1 MSPPAARAALR
12 TERSADRPDESM
24 RFRAERSRTRWRF
37 PASRTLLSDARTSG
51 SDQASRVPAS
61 ETTSTGPAV
70 RQAMAIFPSVTG
82 EGSLPLEAELSRRI
96 EAPGAIRWYRS
107 GMPAAL
113 LLAAALSVAAVPA
126 PSPEALAA
134 AWGQARVSPPS
145 GSYAPKALGAD
156 LAKLVARSGGLL
168 EVVERGSSAEGRP
181 ITVLSAGWGPEK
193 VLLWSQMHGDEPT
206 ATCALADL
214 LSHLVATRGEPATEQ
229 LLSRLTLLV
238 LPMLNPDGA
247 VRNDRRNAQGIDIN
261 RDAGELQT
269 PEGRFLKSV
278 RDRFTPTAGFNLHN
292 QGALVTAGPAG
303 PQSALSVLAV
313 PGAERE
319 PDGPAVARKKGLGAV
334 MARAVEPFGA
344 GRVARY
350 DMSYTARAFGD
361 SMSRWGT
368 PTVLLETGGWDGPD
382 EAERL
387 VKLNFVALLSALH
400 ALARGEETLAAPVY
414 DTLPFNARGR
424 LVDLVLR
431 DATVH
436 GGRGLPPFHA
446 DVAVVRPR
454 SFAGEGQRLAAATVT
469 GVGDLDHLRGLSE
482 VDATALV
489 VAPAPPGGPAA
500 WESTVAGFAARGL
513 ARDGVLLLDD
523 DALARETSAW
533 AAGFAI
539 TPWSTV
545 DLVLLRRTEKGL
557 AVDGFVRDGVRTR

>member
-1 MSPPAARAALR
+1 
-12 TERSADRPDESM
+12 
-24 RFRAERSRTRWRF
+24 
-37 PASRTLLSDARTSG
+37 
-51 SDQASRVPAS
+51 
-61 ETTSTGPAV
+61 
-70 RQAMAIFPSVTG
+70 
-82 EGSLPLEAELSRRI
+82 
-96 EAPGAIRWYRS
+96 
-107 GMPAAL
+107 MPAAL
-113 LLAAALSVAAVPA
+113 LLAAALSVASPAVPA
-126 PSPEALAA
+126 PPPEALAA
-134 AWGQARVSPPS
+134 AWGPARVSPPS
-145 GSYAPKALGAD
+145 GGYAPEALAAD
-156 LAKLVARSGGLL
+156 LERLVARSGGLL
-168 EVVERGSSAEGRP
+168 EVVDRGSSAEGRR
-181 ITVLSAGWGPEK
+181 ITLLSAGWGPEK

-214 LSHLVATRGEPATEQ
+214 LSHLVATRGEPATEH

-247 VRNDRRNAQGIDIN
+247 ARNDRRNAQGIDIN

-292 QGALVTAGPAG
+292 QGALVTAGPTG
-303 PQSALSVLAV
+303 PQSAFSVLAV

-319 PDGPAVARKKGLGAV
+319 PDGPAVVRKKGLGAV
-334 MARAVEPFGA
+334 MARAIEPFGA

-387 VKLNFVALLSALH
+387 VRLNFVVLLSALH
-400 ALARGEETLAAPVY
+400 ALARGEEALAAPTY
-414 DTLPFNARGR
+414 DTLPYNVRGR

-436 GGRGLPPFHA
+436 GGRGLAPFHA

-454 SFAGEGQRLAAATVT
+454 AFAGEGQRLAAATVT

-489 VAPAPPGGPAA
+489 VAPAPAGGAAA
-500 WESTVAGFAARGL
+500 WERTVAGLAARALAKEGL
-513 ARDGVLLLDD
+513 LLLDD
-523 DALARETSAW
+523 DALARETKTW
-533 AAGFAI
+533 AGGLAI

-545 DLVLLRRTEKGL
+545 DLVLLRKTEKGL
-557 AVDGFVRDGVRTR
+557 AVEGFVRNGVRTR

>member
-1 MSPPAARAALR
+1 
-12 TERSADRPDESM
+12 
-24 RFRAERSRTRWRF
+24 
-37 PASRTLLSDARTSG
+37 
-51 SDQASRVPAS
+51 
-61 ETTSTGPAV
+61 
-70 RQAMAIFPSVTG
+70 
-82 EGSLPLEAELSRRI
+82 
-96 EAPGAIRWYRS
+96 
-107 GMPAAL
+107 MPAAL
-113 LLAAALSVAAVPA
+113 LLAAALSVAVPAVPA
-126 PSPEALAA
+126 PAPEALAA
-134 AWGQARVSPPS
+134 EWAPVRVSPPS
-145 GSYAPKALGAD
+145 GTYAPEALSAD
-156 LAKLVARSGGLL
+156 LANLVARSGGLL
-168 EVVERGSSAEGRP
+168 EVVERGRSAEGRP
-181 ITVLSAGWGPEK
+181 LAVVSAGWGPEK

-206 ATCALADL
+206 ATCALVDL
-214 LSHLVATRGEPATEQ
+214 LAHLVATRGAPATEQ

-278 RDRFTPTAGFNLHN
+278 RDRYAPTAGFNLHN
-292 QGALVTAGPAG
+292 QGALVTAGPTG
-303 PQSALSVLAV
+303 PQTAFSVLAV

-319 PDGPAVARKKGLGAV
+319 PDGPAVARKKGLAAT
-334 MARAVEPFGA
+334 MARAIETFGA

-387 VKLNFVALLSALH
+387 VKLDFVALLSALH
-400 ALARGEETLAAPVY
+400 ALARGEEAVAAPFY
-414 DTLPFNARGR
+414 DALPFNVRGR

-431 DATVH
+431 HATVH

-454 SFAGEGQRLAAATVT
+454 AFAGEGQRLAAATVT

-489 VAPAPPGGPAA
+489 LAPAPPGGVAA
-500 WESTVAGFAARGL
+500 WEKTVAGLSARGL
-513 ARDGVLLLDD
+513 AKDGLLLLDD
-523 DALARETSAW
+523 DALARETKAW
-533 AAGFAI
+533 AGGLAI
-539 TPWSTV
+539 TPWATI
-545 DLVLLRRTEKGL
+545 DLVLLRKTEKGL
-557 AVDGFVRDGVRTR
+557 AVDGFVRDGVRTK